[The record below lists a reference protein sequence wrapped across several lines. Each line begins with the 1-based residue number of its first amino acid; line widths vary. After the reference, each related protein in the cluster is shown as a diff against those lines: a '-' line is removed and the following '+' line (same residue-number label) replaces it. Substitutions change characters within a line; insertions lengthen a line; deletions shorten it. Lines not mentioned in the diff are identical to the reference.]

1 MSRSL
6 SDEQISGLADYYA
19 QQQPSRQPIE
29 GPVSR
34 VPAGK
39 ALFETGISG
48 KNVPA
53 CMACHG
59 NAAQGN
65 DTFPRLAGQH
75 ADYVVKQLTVFQR
88 TDERPEGA
96 IMKTIAHE
104 LSRDD
109 IENVA
114 AFLQAL
120 PNQ

>member
-1 MSRSL
+1 
-6 SDEQISGLADYYA
+6 
-19 QQQPSRQPIE
+19 
-29 GPVSR
+29 
-34 VPAGK
+34 
-39 ALFETGISG
+39 
-48 KNVPA
+48 
-53 CMACHG
+53 MACHG